1 MSAYPPALQPAQLAQ
16 LSHDARDF
24 ALSRGLAYRPLPA
37 TGAAPPQSSAIHAPL
52 ALLPT
57 PWPREAYAHAQR
69 LMPLYSALYARVAAD
84 GDWLEAT
91 LRLAVRGDS
100 FAEALWRVWQE
111 HGRSNEQV
119 RVVCGSFWRPAV
131 QTRACKE
138 SRSRRCTRHEPSLP
152 CPATSRACAR
162 SACPGEGLE
171 IAR

>member
-119 RVVCGSFWRPAV
+119 RVACGSFLEACCAECGLHRRG
-131 QTRACKE
+131 TRLHGE
-138 SRSRRCTRHEPSLP
+138 QV
-152 CPATSRACAR
+152 ATMRQA
-162 SACPGEGLE
+162 
-171 IAR
+171 